1 MRRRSPPTTALLALL
16 TACGQPSVPPS
27 ATLGPAADADQ
38 CEAIR
43 RAGPPA
49 TRRDSIVDTLHGVE
63 VSDPYRWLED
73 VEHPEVQAWMDE
85 QDTYAR
91 AELRALPGRD
101 TLRERLRAKIDVAS
115 VGLPMRRGDRLF
127 FARHAPGAAQPV
139 WMVREADGRERVL
152 LDPMQLDPHGRVT
165 IRRPQPSPDGRRVAY
180 ALSRDGADAATL
192 HIREVDSGRDLPDVI
207 MGARYAEPAWT
218 SDGLA
223 FAYTGLPDDPSIPAP
238 ELPSHA
244 ELRLHRLGTPAADD
258 PVLYGPLGDT
268 ATFVGVHATDQGR
281 RWVLSLHHGWS
292 ATDLYLREASAY
304 ARGSEGWQPLFVGHP
319 AHGSVSFADGRAFVL
334 TDLDAPRG
342 RVIEIDPADPQPSR
356 WREVVPQ
363 REATLQSATVHG
375 GRLLLQYLDHA
386 AAALEIHE
394 LDGTQVSEVALPG
407 PTSVAGMAGR
417 AEDPEVFLHLSAM
430 DRAPRIAT
438 LDLRDGSLR
447 TWETIEVPVDPHL
460 VLERT
465 TVQSKDG
472 TAVSMFVLHRDD
484 LQLDGDN
491 PTLLTGY
498 GGFGVS
504 LTPGFSP
511 TAALWAELGGVWAMP
526 NLRGGGEYGE
536 AWHDAGRRANK
547 QNTFDDFI
555 AAAEHLVAE
564 GYTRPG
570 RLAIRG
576 GSNGG
581 LLVGAVSTQRP
592 ELFGAVLCAVPLL
605 DMIRFHRFGAGP
617 TWIPEY
623 GSPED
628 PEHFGWLWGY
638 SPLHKVRPGVD
649 YPPLLMLSAD
659 NDDRV
664 DPMHARKFVAA
675 LQHAGADAL
684 LRIER
689 GAGHGG
695 SPRVADRIE
704 AELDAMVFVLDRL
717 GAAR

>member
-1 MRRRSPPTTALLALL
+1 M
-16 TACGQPSVPPS
+16 
-27 ATLGPAADADQ
+27 
-38 CEAIR
+38 
-43 RAGPPA
+43 
-49 TRRDSIVDTLHGVE
+49 
-63 VSDPYRWLED
+63 
-73 VEHPEVQAWMDE
+73 
-85 QDTYAR
+85 
-91 AELRALPGRD
+91 
-101 TLRERLRAKIDVAS
+101 
-115 VGLPMRRGDRLF
+115 
-127 FARHAPGAAQPV
+127 
-139 WMVREADGRERVL
+139 
-152 LDPMQLDPHGRVT
+152 
-165 IRRPQPSPDGRRVAY
+165 
-180 ALSRDGADAATL
+180 
-192 HIREVDSGRDLPDVI
+192 
-207 MGARYAEPAWT
+207 
-218 SDGLA
+218 
-223 FAYTGLPDDPSIPAP
+223 
-238 ELPSHA
+238 
-244 ELRLHRLGTPAADD
+244 
-258 PVLYGPLGDT
+258 DT
-268 ATFVGVHATDQGR
+268 A
-281 RWVLSLHHGWS
+281 
-292 ATDLYLREASAY
+292 
-304 ARGSEGWQPLFVGHP
+304 
-319 AHGSVSFADGRAFVL
+319 
-334 TDLDAPRG
+334 
-342 RVIEIDPADPQPSR
+342 
-356 WREVVPQ
+356 
-363 REATLQSATVHG
+363 
-375 GRLLLQYLDHA
+375 
-386 AAALEIHE
+386 
-394 LDGTQVSEVALPG
+394 
-407 PTSVAGMAGR
+407 
-417 AEDPEVFLHLSAM
+417 
-430 DRAPRIAT
+430 
-438 LDLRDGSLR
+438 
-447 TWETIEVPVDPHL
+447 
-460 VLERT
+460 
-465 TVQSKDG
+465 
-472 TAVSMFVLHRDD
+472 
-484 LQLDGDN
+484 
-491 PTLLTGY
+491 
-498 GGFGVS
+498 
-504 LTPGFSP
+504 
-511 TAALWAELGGVWAMP
+511 AALWAELGGVWAMP